1 MQSVK
6 AAVLAAAGLLFSTS
20 CASGSKQP
28 PDWVIN
34 PDGAGGVA
42 ATECVPELGNFSLER
57 EAAVAK
63 ARAAIARQLEL
74 RVAAM
79 TKVYER
85 SSRVNDEV
93 EIETAFENVSKQV
106 AEQTMRGLKAE
117 RTEYLKIRGKQQF
130 CALVRLPPEGRDDH
144 FNRVID
150 QSGTPVNDEQRRD
163 MYAEF
168 TS

>member
-1 MQSVK
+1 MQGFRI
-6 AAVLAAAGLLFSTS
+6 AALASAGLLFGVS
-20 CASGSKQP
+20 CASGAKQP
-28 PDWVIN
+28 PEWVIN
-34 PDGAGGVA
+34 PDDAGGVA

-57 EAAVAK
+57 EAAMAK

-74 RVAAM
+74 RVAAK

-117 RTEYLKIRGKQQF
+117 RTEYLKIRGKKQF
-130 CALVRLPPEGRDDH
+130 CALVRLPPEGRDQH
-144 FNRVID
+144 FDRVID
-150 QSGTPVNDEQRRD
+150 EAGTPVNDEQRRD